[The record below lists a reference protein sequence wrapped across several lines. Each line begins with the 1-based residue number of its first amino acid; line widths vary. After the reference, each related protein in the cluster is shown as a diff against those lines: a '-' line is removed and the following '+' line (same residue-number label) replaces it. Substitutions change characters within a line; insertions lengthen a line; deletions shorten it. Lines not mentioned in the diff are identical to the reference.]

1 MEEFEELVPQSEF
14 SEYLNLQKELKKQN
28 ENNLYLINENKQ
40 LTIRIKQFEEISSSS
55 LNFDQTQREMENTIA
70 NLKKEIYVRQNL
82 KHLFYCIK
90 NNFSFF

>member
-1 MEEFEELVPQSEF
+1 MIDSGNFQRSALMEEFEEIVPQSEF

-40 LTIRIKQFEEISSSS
+40 LTIRIKQFEEINSSS

-70 NLKKEIYVRQNL
+70 NLKKEIYVRN
-82 KHLFYCIK
+82 I
-90 NNFSFF
+90 

>member
-1 MEEFEELVPQSEF
+1 MEEFEEIVPQSEF

-40 LTIRIKQFEEISSSS
+40 LTIRIKQFEEINSSS

-70 NLKKEIYVRQNL
+70 NLKKEIYVRN
-82 KHLFYCIK
+82 I
-90 NNFSFF
+90 

>member
-70 NLKKEIYVRQNL
+70 SLKKEIYVRQNL
-82 KHLFYCIK
+82 KHLFYLH
-90 NNFSFF
+90 